1 MRSKKDLNVIEAT
14 LLERK
19 KKLEEELIYLHNE
32 KIDDGQVQDPGDQA
46 LSALLEN
53 LKSSLQD
60 NELNEYRMI
69 VVALEQIKKG
79 AYGTCTDCQ
88 QEIPEKRLESYPNAA
103 RCVVCQEII
112 EDSSLGSNKMNFL

>member
-1 MRSKKDLNVIEAT
+1 MRVKKDLKKIEAT
-14 LLERK
+14 LLARK
-19 KKLEEELIYLHNE
+19 KELEEELINLHNE

-60 NELNEYRMI
+60 NEINEYRMI
-69 VVALEQIKKG
+69 LAALEQIEKG
-79 AYGTCTDCQ
+79 SYGLCIDCQ

-103 RCVVCQEII
+103 RCVVCQETTEEHFTKNNRMHFI
-112 EDSSLGSNKMNFL
+112 

>member
-1 MRSKKDLNVIEAT
+1 VRSKKDLNKIEAT

-19 KKLEEELIYLHNE
+19 KKLEEELTYLHNE

-69 VVALEQIKKG
+69 LTALEQIQKG
-79 AYGTCTDCQ
+79 TYGTCSDCQ
-88 QEIPEKRLESYPNAA
+88 QEIPEKRLESYPNVA

-112 EDSSLGSNKMNFL
+112 EESLFGKSKINYL